1 MVRRL
6 SDSEINEISSR
17 IVKNIIKENK
27 LNMKY
32 PIGIGFGFHKS
43 KGKRRKNP
51 FAPIEITD
59 GETLSEGWGRN
70 IRNGLGAAAI
80 GLASCVGPN
89 NDAKAD
95 KDNYIFGQMQ
105 QKALEYYDT
114 HGYYP
119 FEGTPDDEAYNFI
132 DLANDYGINVDS
144 LYQTLPKGRRF

>member
-1 MVRRL
+1 MARRL
-6 SDSEINEISSR
+6 TESQIQEISDR
-17 IVKNIIKENK
+17 IVKNIIRENK

-43 KGKRRKNP
+43 KGKSRKNP
-51 FAPIEITD
+51 FTPIEIED

-89 NDAKAD
+89 NDEKTSWE
-95 KDNYIFGQMQ
+95 NNQFGKMQ
-105 QKALEYYDT
+105 QMALEYFDE

-119 FEGTPDDEAYNFI
+119 FEGKPDEEAYNFV
-132 DLANDYGINVDS
+132 DLANEYGIDIDS
-144 LYQTLPKGRRF
+144 LYQTLP